1 LVALED
7 LTRDLIP
14 ALLNRGTYVLS
25 TVQVQLLSGYWPL
38 CGVAARTLFV
48 QLVNVAEKQRLHG
61 FLEFEMGMRAELL
74 SMDLQVGPAVTSSKD
89 NAPQTPP
96 KKDVEDVEDCQ
107 VDCTD
112 EFIDFGGQDFY
123 DDAVYFEDEGDDG
136 NEVVD
141 GLWEC
146 DEC

>member
-1 LVALED
+1 MNKSPNDNQIYCIFCDNDSAQLG
-7 LTRDLIP
+7 T
-14 ALLNRGTYVLS
+14 LLRVKKKI
-25 TVQVQLLSGYWPL
+25 QVQLFSGYWPL

-96 KKDVEDVEDCQ
+96 KKDVEDVEDCE

-112 EFIDFGGQDFY
+112 EIHRLWGP
-123 DDAVYFEDEGDDG
+123 
-136 NEVVD
+136 
-141 GLWEC
+141 GLLRRC
-146 DEC
+146 GLLRGRGRRR